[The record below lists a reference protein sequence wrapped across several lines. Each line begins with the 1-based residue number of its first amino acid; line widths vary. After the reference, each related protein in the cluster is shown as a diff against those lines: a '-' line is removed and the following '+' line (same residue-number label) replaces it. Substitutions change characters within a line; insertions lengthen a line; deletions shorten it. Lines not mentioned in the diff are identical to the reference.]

1 MPKMNEEENLGIDV
15 KVYYDRFGGLVF
27 RRCQKL
33 LQDEEKALDA
43 MQDVFVKL
51 IRYQDRLKGTHPSS
65 LLYRIS
71 TNVCLNKI
79 RKERNFKVTD
89 TKDILLQI
97 PLYDNNESKCDAE
110 NLLEYILSEKS
121 ESTHK
126 IAVMHFVDGMTLKE
140 IAGEVGLSISGVF
153 KRIKDLRM
161 QLKKNGGI

>member
-1 MPKMNEEENLGIDV
+1 MDEKENLGIDV
-15 KVYYDRFGGLVF
+15 KSYYNRFGGLVF
-27 RRCQKL
+27 RRCKKL

-51 IRYQDRLKGTHPSS
+51 IRYQNRLKDNHPSS

-79 RKERNFKVTD
+79 RKERKFKVTN
-89 TKDILLQI
+89 TEDILLNI

-110 NLLEYILSEKS
+110 NLLNYILSGKK

-126 IAVMHFVDGMTLKE
+126 IAIMHFVDGLTLKE
-140 IAGEVGLSISGVF
+140 ISREVGLSISGVF
-153 KRIKDLRM
+153 KRIQELRLH
-161 QLKKNGGI
+161 LKKNGGME